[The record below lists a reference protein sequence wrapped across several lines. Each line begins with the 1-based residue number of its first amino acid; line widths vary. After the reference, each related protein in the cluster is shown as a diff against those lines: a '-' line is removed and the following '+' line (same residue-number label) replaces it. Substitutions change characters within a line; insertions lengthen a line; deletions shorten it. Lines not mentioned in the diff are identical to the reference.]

1 MSRAPSTPA
10 VATTPYQPQTSLSKE
25 LGIKTTFLGGRARL
39 NAAFFHNNVKNLQI
53 TQLIPA
59 TTQSYLTNAGEAV
72 YKGFEAEAQLVIA
85 DGWRVQA
92 SYGYLSTDFKK
103 YLDNSFRPGRPII
116 DTASN
121 RLAAYAP
128 RNTVNLNLDGRLFQ
142 TKLGAIR
149 LIADYTFT
157 SAMNLYTVNKTLAA
171 PNAGGSYVV
180 GTNSVPSTR
189 MLNARLLL
197 SDVAVGD
204 ATADFFVAV
213 RNVTDESRQLQGIDF
228 SMFRNATW
236 QEPRMFSAG
245 VTYKF

>member
-1 MSRAPSTPA
+1 
-10 VATTPYQPQTSLSKE
+10 
-25 LGIKTTFLGGRARL
+25 
-39 NAAFFHNNVKNLQI
+39 VKDLQI

-72 YKGFEAEAQLVIA
+72 YKGFEAEAQLLIT

-92 SYGYLSTDFKK
+92 SYGYLTTDFKK

-128 RNTVNLNLDGRLFQ
+128 RNTVNLNLDGRLFE
-142 TKLGAIR
+142 TKLGAVR

-157 SAMNLYTVNKTLAA
+157 SAMNLYAVNKSLSA

-180 GTNSVPSTR
+180 GTDSVPATR
-189 MLNARLLL
+189 MLNARLIL
-197 SDVAVGD
+197 SDVAVGN